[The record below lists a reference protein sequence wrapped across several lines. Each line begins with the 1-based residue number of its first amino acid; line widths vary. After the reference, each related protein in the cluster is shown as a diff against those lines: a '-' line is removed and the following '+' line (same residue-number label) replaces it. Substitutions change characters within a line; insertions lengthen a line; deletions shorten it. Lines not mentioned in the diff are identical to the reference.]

1 MKHRKILI
9 AAVLIVILAVSF
21 FLASDLLAPA
31 KQTVGP
37 SKPFYVGIETGWN
50 ATVADCEALIDQV
63 KDYTNMY
70 IIASPQ
76 VIKNETELNEVCDYA
91 YAAGLYFMPEFYEQ
105 FFLNDTGY
113 IPSEWFNAAQERYGN
128 HLLGVYYYDEPA
140 GSQLDTTQIIKNN
153 PVITPRC
160 QMAGRMTKGFVRTN
174 SPAVMVISN
183 PNMLKAMVCVIQTM
197 LYISKSN

>member
-9 AAVLIVILAVSF
+9 ATVLIVILVVSF

-31 KQTVGP
+31 KQTVGL

-63 KDYTNMY
+63 KDYINMY

-76 VIKNETELNEVCDYA
+76 VIKNVTELNEVCDYA

-105 FFLNDTGY
+105 FFLRRHRLC
-113 IPSEWFNAAQERYGN
+113 SLRMVQCSSKRYGVQ
-128 HLLGVYYYDEPA
+128 LLGVYA
-140 GSQLDTTQIIKNN
+140 II
-153 PVITPRC
+153 
-160 QMAGRMTKGFVRTN
+160 
-174 SPAVMVISN
+174 
-183 PNMLKAMVCVIQTM
+183 
-197 LYISKSN
+197 